1 MHISSNGHSNH
12 GALLTG
18 RLAHQDVCKSPN
30 VILICWASCSS
41 WAGPAAHHSFRLWS
55 QSCWL
60 YIACMRCPWA
70 RLQLD
75 KSCLRYLLSKRQQM
89 AAYAVSAEPAC
100 TTRHSTEA
108 MAHNGCPARLDD
120 IATLLML
127 ICRPQDGAQIYAVD
141 CTTINQTTG
150 KSIYVKH
157 TRLRKALVANGGPTS
172 VRHQPLNL
180 LRIQAGDPGMPA
192 SLLQAAGQSA
202 KSGRKA
208 PSTSAMVAETSGD
221 QHWALGCTL
230 SWLACGSSR
239 SHVQVSNGW
248 GQPGFVEMPL
258 FEMYAKPMHLLAHR
272 SAEV

>member
-60 YIACMRCPWA
+60 YSACMRCPWA

-127 ICRPQDGAQIYAVD
+127 ICRLQDGAQIYAVD
-141 CTTINQTTG
+141 CTTINRTTG
-150 KSIYVKH
+150 KSIYVEH
-157 TRLRKALVANGGPTS
+157 TRLRKALVANGVAHFSEAPALEFVANS
-172 VRHQPLNL
+172 SWRSRDA
-180 LRIQAGDPGMPA
+180 RIIAP
-192 SLLQAAGQSA
+192 
-202 KSGRKA
+202 SGRPICQVRKE
-208 PSTSAMVAETSGD
+208 STFNFSYGGRD
-221 QHWALGCTL
+221 F
-230 SWLACGSSR
+230 R
-239 SHVQVSNGW
+239 
-248 GQPGFVEMPL
+248 
-258 FEMYAKPMHLLAHR
+258 
-272 SAEV
+272 